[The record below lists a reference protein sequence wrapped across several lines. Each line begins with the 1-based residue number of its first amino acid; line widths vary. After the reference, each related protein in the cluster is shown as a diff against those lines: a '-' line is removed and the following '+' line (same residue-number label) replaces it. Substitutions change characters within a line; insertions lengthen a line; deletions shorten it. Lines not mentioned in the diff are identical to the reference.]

1 MPCTHSFTNASHNG
15 MNVTSLTGH
24 GENAFLL
31 IVTRIFVRKCLHQC
45 FDLFFPLFFPPVP
58 FFLFSLNSREC
69 LSIVADEIKVA
80 KCQNVRKYRVVMNI
94 VWVETIRGCKR
105 NLAAGRRKVKWKVRD
120 ANCAEELFLVA
131 TIAEPRWFEDK
142 IWSTRSLTGIGYEAS
157 KKAEFTFVR

>member
-1 MPCTHSFTNASHNG
+1 MPRITEWTLRRLR
-15 MNVTSLTGH
+15 VTEKTLFYWSLR
-24 GENAFLL
+24 AFLFASVYTSVS
-31 IVTRIFVRKCLHQC
+31 IC
-45 FDLFFPLFFPPVP
+45 FPPFFPPVS

-157 KKAEFTFVR
+157 KKAGFTFVR